1 MIPKIKKK
9 LRNFHSL
16 RSAYYFSLSVKDCV
30 LLSKE
35 SRQENW
41 CDDFYETPDPW
52 NYLTHPEER
61 ARFQSAVRMLD
72 EVQKGKLFEN
82 AFEIGCSEGV
92 FTEMLAPRCKSL
104 LAVDVSKRALQRA
117 GERCAGMNVTFRQ
130 WNLIAEPAPSDMD
143 LVIVMDVL
151 EIFYC
156 RSDIRKAR
164 EKVVNAVKPG
174 GYVLVGNSRQ
184 NELYENAH
192 WAKWMLKG
200 GKRIAEYFAEHPRL
214 TLVSTETQGLFI
226 NALFRAK

>member
-1 MIPKIKKK
+1 M
-9 LRNFHSL
+9 
-16 RSAYYFSLSVKDCV
+16 
-30 LLSKE
+30 
-35 SRQENW
+35 
-41 CDDFYETPDPW
+41 
-52 NYLTHPEER
+52 
-61 ARFQSAVRMLD
+61 
-72 EVQKGKLFEN
+72 FEN

-117 GERCAGMNVTFRQ
+117 GERCAGTNVTFRQ

-214 TLVSTETQGLFI
+214 ALVSTETEGLFI